1 MNYGSAEDN
10 AKAPVGGGNLNI
22 KSNLLTAAIVLV
34 FMTVLTGVV
43 YPLVITGMAKIAFPS
58 QANGSIVSQNGKP
71 VGSKLIGQ
79 TFKGDK
85 YFHSRPSA
93 AGNGYD
99 AAASSGSNLGPT
111 NKVLVDEVAR
121 RAGEVRSANGLS
133 KNAKVPSDLVT
144 ASGSGLDPDISPEAA
159 YLQAGRIA
167 NARGVSEDKIESIIG
182 KNIQN
187 RTLGILGEKRVNVLQ
202 LNLDLDRTL

>member
-10 AKAPVGGGNLNI
+10 VKTLPAGGNLNL
-22 KSNLLTAAIVLV
+22 KSNLLIAAIMLV

-43 YPLVITGMAKIAFPS
+43 YPLVVTGIAKVAFPS
-58 QANGSIVSQNGKP
+58 QSSGSIISQNGKP
-71 VGSKLIGQ
+71 VGSNLIGQ
-79 TFKGDK
+79 TFKGDR
-85 YFHSRPSA
+85 YFHGRPSA
-93 AGNGYD
+93 AGDGYD

-111 NKVLVDEVAR
+111 NNALLGEIAK
-121 RAGEVRSANGLS
+121 RADEVRSANRLPED
-133 KNAKVPSDLVT
+133 AKVPSDLVT

-167 NARGVSEDKIESIIG
+167 KARGVSEDKVKAVIG

-187 RTLGILGEKRVNVLQ
+187 RALGVLGEKRVNVLQ
-202 LNLDLDRTL
+202 LNLNLDRTL

>member
-10 AKAPVGGGNLNI
+10 AKAPLDGGNLNI
-22 KSNLLTAAIVLV
+22 KSNLLTAAIVFL
-34 FMTVLTGVV
+34 FMTVLTGVI
-43 YPLVITGMAKIAFPS
+43 YPLVITGIAKVVFPA
-58 QANGSIVSQNGKP
+58 QANGSIISQNGKP

-79 TFKGDK
+79 TFKSDK

-111 NKVLVDEVAR
+111 NKVLLDEVAK
-121 RAGEVRSANGLS
+121 RANEVRSANGLS
-133 KNAKVPSDLVT
+133 ENAKVPSDLVT

-167 NARGVSEDKIESIIG
+167 KARGVSEDKVKAIIG

-187 RTLGILGEKRVNVLQ
+187 RTVGVLGEKRVNVLQ